1 MSWLVALGGQYSSE
15 YSELI
20 PFKNDW
26 FDLLLNRSLYDF
38 HLLKPI
44 QAKFILFSRTF
55 KYLKSQC
62 GGVTEAE

>member
-1 MSWLVALGGQYSSE
+1 MSWLFTSGGQYSGE

-20 PFKNDW
+20 SFQTDW

-38 HLLKPI
+38 RLLKPI